1 MPRQPTTYQFDLFSN
16 PHDAE
21 TAQMPPW
28 QALPEETRLTLTKL
42 MVRLILDHV
51 DGERAVPRIETVDDD
66 LGRSAAGGVAR
77 AGFDRMVA
85 AVCLGKVGAVAA
97 REVSRFARNSRDWQQ
112 LI

>member
-1 MPRQPTTYQFDLFSN
+1 MPRQPKPYQSDLFSN

-51 DGERAVPRIETVDDD
+51 DGARAVQREEARHMHEKIRPHHLERKAI
-66 LGRSAAGGVAR
+66 LYGVAT
-77 AGFDRMVA
+77 
-85 AVCLGKVGAVAA
+85 
-97 REVSRFARNSRDWQQ
+97 REVRRCPKSVNEM
-112 LI
+112 